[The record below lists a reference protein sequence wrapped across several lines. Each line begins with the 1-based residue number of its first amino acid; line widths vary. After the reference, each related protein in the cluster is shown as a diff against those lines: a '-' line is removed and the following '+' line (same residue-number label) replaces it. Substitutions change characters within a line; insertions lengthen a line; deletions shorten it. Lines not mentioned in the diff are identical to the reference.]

1 MHEAVRP
8 LHPDD
13 AVQVAELERL
23 ARAAAAGFRGG
34 SVWLQQHPPVGDW
47 SAQIDTWVATIDD
60 AIVGYLQLAVRGEVA
75 EVCQVFVHPEAREL
89 GLGDALLEAAMTHA
103 RGKGCTAI
111 EAVALPGDRDTKNLY
126 ERAGV
131 IARLLVLRRGL

>member
-1 MHEAVRP
+1 MHEAVRAM
-8 LHPDD
+8 HPDD
-13 AVQVAELERL
+13 AVQVAALEGL

-47 SAQIDTWVATIDD
+47 SAVASTWVATIDE
-60 AIVGYLQLAVRGEVA
+60 AVVGFLQLHVRGDVA
-75 EVCQVFVHPEAREL
+75 EVGQVFVHPDAREL
-89 GLGDALLEAAMTHA
+89 GLGDALLEAAMDHA
-103 RGKGCTAI
+103 RRQGCTAI